1 MNCLS
6 KSQCARTACGIAMLY
21 LASAAV
27 AADAEHPEENW
38 ITDSINGCRIWNP
51 TPLENETV
59 SWRAHAE
66 TGSRKAMG

>member
-1 MNCLS
+1 
-6 KSQCARTACGIAMLY
+6 MLY